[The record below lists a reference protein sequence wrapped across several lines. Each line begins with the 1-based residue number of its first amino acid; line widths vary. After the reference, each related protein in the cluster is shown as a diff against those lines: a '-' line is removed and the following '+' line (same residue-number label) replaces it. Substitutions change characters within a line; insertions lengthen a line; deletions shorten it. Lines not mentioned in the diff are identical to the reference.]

1 MKKYINVGFMAIFTL
16 MTFVLSF
23 SSCSSEDDD
32 IMSEYPP
39 EEKPE
44 VPHYD
49 NLSYMPGANV
59 QLINKAEYCK
69 SIIADGKELI
79 TGNESGVITV
89 PGLKDPKVYITFKE
103 GITNF
108 SDVFLGC
115 TKLTSVPAN
124 LFANHPN
131 ATSFRSLPSLYSSDC
146 HSGRFVCKQSSS
158 RELCMAV
165 LQLP

>member
-131 ATSFRSLPSLYSSDC
+131 ATSFSGAFLRLSLI
-146 HSGRFVCKQSSS
+146 HI
-158 RELCMAV
+158 
-165 LQLP
+165 